1 MKTKAITKYN
11 VLLLIIIAVNLAS
24 IIYCFAVKKEGWHS
38 DEVWSYGFANSF
50 YKSQLYLD
58 NDGKQTNLNE
68 WVDSKVLNDYIE
80 VSKGERFRFDSVYN
94 NQIYDLSPPF
104 HSMILHAICS
114 VFPDTFS
121 WWYSFAINIAAFVV
135 CMIFLYKTAKVLKD
149 EKLGILCCLL
159 YGVSLAARDTYVYL
173 RMYAMCTAMTMVLLY
188 NACVYTM
195 KENDGKFVNKNL
207 VGIFVTS
214 LLMFFTHYYMIPL
227 VGIVTAGVCILFV
240 CRKKIKKTLVYGGMQ
255 LLSLALSFAL
265 FPSVIK
271 IFLSHQDSVDA
282 TVSAVRDY
290 KLPAKLKVMANFI
303 LYKLYGIKISVFTDF
318 IWLKATIFVIISLC
332 IILLPLY
339 ILLRDTA
346 FVRRGKSNANN
357 LFNKI
362 IIWYKKLNK
371 IYVILVV
378 TIVAQTLIVAL
389 TSQVYNMGWDEGRYI
404 MYLYPIVTIFITSCV
419 YSICAKIKTGKVCS
433 IVLSILIALVVA
445 INIYYRSIDNRYY
458 YPKNVVG
465 KNLASVVDGK
475 SCVFLSNSQW
485 AVVYMTPVLRFSRE
499 YFQVSKENYEKY
511 ENEFI
516 EKNRN
521 DVVVLIDVTD
531 LNKKQDMKR
540 YVENSDELVDEI
552 EKKYKDMLDYYKKI
566 YEADDIE
573 KVSAENVF
581 GRRIEAYVLE

>member
-1 MKTKAITKYN
+1 MKTKTITKYN
-11 VLLLIIIAVNLAS
+11 IILLIIIAVNLAS

-38 DEVWSYGFANSF
+38 DEVWSYGFANSY
-50 YKSQLYLD
+50 YKAQIYQDDEGNL
-58 NDGKQTNLNE
+58 TNLNE
-68 WVDSKVLNDYIE
+68 WVDSSVINDYIE
-80 VSKGERFRFDSVYN
+80 VDEGERFRLDSVYH
-94 NQIYDLSPPF
+94 NQIKDLSPPF

-114 VFPDTFS
+114 FFPNTFS
-121 WWYSFAINIAAFVV
+121 WWYSFAINIVAFVV

-188 NACVYTM
+188 NVCVYTM

-227 VGIVTAGVCILFV
+227 VGIITAGVCILFV
-240 CRKKIKKTLVYGGMQ
+240 CRKKIKKALVYGGMQ

-271 IFLSHQDSVDA
+271 IFLSHQESVDA
-282 TVSAVRDY
+282 TVSAVMDY

-303 LYKLYGIKISVFTDF
+303 LYKLYGVQVSVYMDF
-318 IWLKATIFVIISLC
+318 IWIKVIIFVLVSLC

-339 ILLRDTA
+339 ILLRNTA
-346 FVRRGKSNANN
+346 VVLWGKSIVKN
-357 LFNKI
+357 LVNKMI
-362 IIWYKKLNK
+362 RWYKKLNK
-371 IYVILVV
+371 IYVILVM
-378 TIVAQTLIVAL
+378 TIVVQTLIVAL

-419 YSICAKIKTGKVCS
+419 YSICAKIKTGKVCN
-433 IVLSILIALVVA
+433 IVLSILIVLVVT

-465 KNLASVVDGK
+465 EDLTSVVDGK
-475 SCVFLSNSQW
+475 SCVFLSNTHW

-499 YFQVSKENYEKY
+499 YFQVSKENYEEY
-511 ENEFI
+511 ENEFK
-516 EKNRN
+516 EKKKNQ
-521 DVVVLIDVTD
+521 VVVLIDVTD
-531 LNKKQDMKR
+531 LNKKKNIKN
-540 YVENSDELVDEI
+540 YVENSDKLIEEI

-581 GRRIEAYVLE
+581 GRRIEAYVLK